1 MQGQVYRETVCFR
14 PPLWPRPVMAGTLPA
29 RIESTEKNDTYAWL
43 DPHGCY
49 RVKVQFDLD
58 GWEAGEAYLWVRLAK
73 PYAGETY
80 GWHTPLLDGT
90 EVALA
95 FDGGDCDRPYIAHA
109 FHDSEHPDLVSGT
122 NHTRNVLRTLAN
134 NKLRLEDRRGE
145 THAKLA
151 TEHGKSQLN
160 LGHLVD
166 AKRQQRGSGFELRTD
181 EHGAV
186 RAGKGLFISAEE
198 QPKAQGQVLDM
209 TKALDEIAFLQRQVE
224 QLSDAA
230 EQANTLAADLHEQ
243 VAMFEER
250 LKPLNKAMLASA
262 PSGMGLTSD
271 SHVQL
276 AAGDNLMVNVGG
288 HANIGVMENMTLQV
302 GHSLGV
308 FAQQSGIQL
317 KANGGKVDV
326 QVQNNALSL
335 LAKGK
340 ISLTAVD
347 GDMLFAAKKR
357 LKINAGGSYLILQ
370 DGKIEYGTSHDYVRK
385 TVHSVKTKSAPQNL
399 PMPYL
404 PSDGRYDLSLDF
416 RDDDNEPIAQA
427 LYKITFDNGAVLS
440 GQLDEQGYAL
450 HKNVPLESAVVEYIL
465 PDPQPDPPWKRYD
478 VLLSEVDAAFSN
490 AQGVSEK

>member
-1 MQGQVYRETVCFR
+1 M
-14 PPLWPRPVMAGTLPA
+14 
-29 RIESTEKNDTYAWL
+29 
-43 DPHGCY
+43 
-49 RVKVQFDLD
+49 
-58 GWEAGEAYLWVRLAK
+58 
-73 PYAGETY
+73 
-80 GWHTPLLDGT
+80 
-90 EVALA
+90 
-95 FDGGDCDRPYIAHA
+95 
-109 FHDSEHPDLVSGT
+109 
-122 NHTRNVLRTLAN
+122 
-134 NKLRLEDRRGE
+134 
-145 THAKLA
+145 A

-262 PSGMGLTSD
+262 PSGMALTSD

-326 QVQNNALSL
+326 QAQNNALSL

-347 GDMLFAAKKR
+347 GDVLFAAKKR
-357 LKINAGGSYLILQ
+357 FKINAGGSYLILQ

-404 PSDGRYDLSLDF
+404 PGDGRYDLSLDF

>member
-1 MQGQVYRETVCFR
+1 
-14 PPLWPRPVMAGTLPA
+14 MA
-29 RIESTEKNDTYAWL
+29 
-43 DPHGCY
+43 
-49 RVKVQFDLD
+49 
-58 GWEAGEAYLWVRLAK
+58 
-73 PYAGETY
+73 
-80 GWHTPLLDGT
+80 
-90 EVALA
+90 
-95 FDGGDCDRPYIAHA
+95 
-109 FHDSEHPDLVSGT
+109 
-122 NHTRNVLRTLAN
+122 
-134 NKLRLEDRRGE
+134 
-145 THAKLA
+145 
-151 TEHGKSQLN
+151 
-160 LGHLVD
+160 
-166 AKRQQRGSGFELRTD
+166 
-181 EHGAV
+181 
-186 RAGKGLFISAEE
+186 
-198 QPKAQGQVLDM
+198 
-209 TKALDEIAFLQRQVE
+209 
-224 QLSDAA
+224 
-230 EQANTLAADLHEQ
+230 
-243 VAMFEER
+243 
-250 LKPLNKAMLASA
+250 
-262 PSGMGLTSD
+262 LTSD

-326 QVQNNALSL
+326 QAQNNALSL

-347 GDMLFAAKKR
+347 GDVLFAAKKR
-357 LKINAGGSYLILQ
+357 FKINAGGSYLILQ

-404 PSDGRYDLSLDF
+404 PGDGRYDLSLDF